1 MKNLHQTWRN
11 FAFSAGSGR
20 QKSDARSQVHQVI
33 EEPQWLDVVCSGHA
47 KHGHIK
53 SIFTQED
60 QALNLK
66 SSKQT
71 WPRFHHRRP
80 SITKKLQL
88 RQASATLD
96 CHLFFFSQGKK
107 PNKSGIIFP
116 VSHVCV
122 CMCVCMCVDEWVE
135 GGRGMVTFAPA
146 SWIQRAH
153 RMRPD
158 CLHFSSNAIL
168 VRTNM
173 KVSQL
178 TIFLTSIAL
187 TTWWN
192 ITLKQSNSR
201 PFISSDPFVALS
213 LLKSSLPWIK
223 TDQLYWF
230 CVQQFVARHPSRLA

>member
-1 MKNLHQTWRN
+1 MS
-11 FAFSAGSGR
+11 FV
-20 QKSDARSQVHQVI
+20 QVT
-33 EEPQWLDVVCSGHA
+33 P
-47 KHGHIK
+47 
-53 SIFTQED
+53 
-60 QALNLK
+60 NM
-66 SSKQT
+66 
-71 WPRFHHRRP
+71 
-80 SITKKLQL
+80 
-88 RQASATLD
+88 ATLNQYLLKKTR
-96 CHLFFFSQGKK
+96 HLTWSQANKPDRDFITAGLQSPRNYNSDKLPPHLIVICFSFHKERNQT
-107 PNKSGIIFP
+107 NLESF
-116 VSHVCV
+116 SLFLMCVCV
-122 CMCVCMCVDEWVE
+122 CVYVCGWLGGRRE
-135 GGRGMVTFAPA
+135 GGVTFAPA

-201 PFISSDPFVALS
+201 PFISIDPFVALS
-213 LLKSSLPWIK
+213 LLKSSSPWIK